1 VSEGIPFTLKD
12 GSQILLEREGVQ
24 EDGKVVLAKR
34 GIYVESQKVE
44 KILENVEQD
53 DKISFEVRER
63 EVNTENLDV
72 VLIAAKVA

>member
-1 VSEGIPFTLKD
+1 MSEGIPFTLKD